1 METRYH
7 NPILNVSDIPE
18 AVGDRYYGQDLI
30 RDFWNQREY
39 SGQISQDLLN
49 TTSSII
55 ISGLTVS
62 QGAGHTLSWTAGRVK
77 MMFEV
82 ETPTDWTALP
92 PTVTA
97 HDIPIII
104 DIALATDQAIASAD
118 TGGVNVNYAKFSY
131 NQSSTS
137 TRQRAVAAGTYDSE
151 IEPTYT
157 FTCNTTPPTAYEVAF
172 ATFTSDGAT
181 LTFTNDEPRW
191 NKVKAVTGTYTVKL
205 YDKYISGSG
214 TFAITMPTAASAKGL
229 TFYLENIGTGILTLT
244 PDGAETFEGLA
255 TIALNLNQSKIILY
269 SNGTTYRILNKLN
282 KTYSVITDY
291 TAATTDF
298 IETVL
303 IPHSVTTGL
312 FTGTL
317 TAINTQ
323 TNREI
328 RVQNNGDGLTKV
340 VGNIKYKGNVLTQFY
355 LYLDGDYVD
364 LKSDGTYLNVEHCYS
379 HIESGWYN
387 RSDWANVH
395 IGFSNFVYDNG
406 SGTSTKSASWAGQ
419 KFTEATSNNTGIILA
434 DSSTGVT
441 GTFTVYSVTGTGIF
455 TDGRVITAGNGE
467 TIDVN
472 EGTTNKDDD
481 NNITHNMAC
490 ILNAKV
496 INWINSTAS
505 YTSAYRFEDQQNHDG
520 AGNQLGIQIIN
531 IDTNNIQQQTGA
543 QGIRT
548 IQDNGGGF
556 NLDNEDW
563 YLNIVTEISA

>member
-7 NPILNVSDIPE
+7 NPILNVSEVPE
-18 AVGDRYYGQDLI
+18 AVGDRYNGQDLI

-77 MMFEV
+77 ASFEV
-82 ETPTDWTALP
+82 KTPTDWTALP
-92 PTVTA
+92 PAMTA

-157 FTCNTTPPTAYEVAF
+157 FSCDTTPPTAYEVAF

-191 NKVKAVTGTYTVKL
+191 NKVKAVTTTYTVKL

-255 TIALNLNQSKIILY
+255 SIALNLNQSKIILY

-303 IPHSVTTGL
+303 IPHSATTGL

-387 RSDWANVH
+387 RSDWSNVH
-395 IGFSNFVYDNG
+395 VGFSNFVYDNQ
-406 SGTSTKSASWAGQ
+406 SDSTDLTGQ
-419 KFTEATSNNTGIILA
+419 HGQEATSLNNFIVLA
-434 DSSTGVT
+434 DSAPTGNA
-441 GTFTVYSVTGTGIF
+441 GTLTIYSVDGTGIF
-455 TDGRVITAGNGE
+455 TDGRQITFGNGK
-467 TIDVN
+467 TCDVN
-472 EGTTNKDDD
+472 EGTTNKNDD
-481 NNITHNMAC
+481 NNITHNMGISMKDCLYNFLVSTDGSEAN
-490 ILNAKV
+490 IMGVYSGSLGSSGNDV
-496 INWINSTAS
+496 SYGWI
-505 YTSAYRFEDQQNHDG
+505 G
-520 AGNQLGIQIIN
+520 
-531 IDTNNIQQQTGA
+531 IDTNNIKLQSATNGIGMVQDSGVSAALVA
-543 QGIRT
+543 QDYYVNVKI
-548 IQDNGGGF
+548 
-556 NLDNEDW
+556 
-563 YLNIVTEISA
+563 EISA